1 MTSKSRMLLGAGER
15 GISGTDAI
23 SVSAGMKYPAFRG
36 NHAVPSRVSAGLA
49 AAEVLDSTFFA
60 SDSSSRIHSFPF
72 LPVV

>member
-1 MTSKSRMLLGAGER
+1 MLLGAGEC
-15 GISGTDAI
+15 GISRTDAI

-36 NHAVPSRVSAGLA
+36 NHAAPSRVSAGLA
-49 AAEVLDSTFFA
+49 AAEVLGSAFFA